1 MCGFIGRISRAEKSN
16 LSAGLEFIGRRGPD
30 SHREWSSADGQ
41 VGLLHAR
48 LAIVDTD
55 SQAHQPFTDN
65 EHGVTVAFNGEI
77 YNYLNLRAE
86 CSDYEFKT
94 RSDTEVIIALYVTRG
109 LLGLR
114 KLRGM
119 FGLCLV
125 DERARRVFLAR
136 DPIGK
141 KPLFLGQWSEGV
153 FFGSSVLALLTA
165 SSHEANVATESVPEF
180 WEQGHIASDRS
191 FVEGCKPISPGQV
204 IELDWHGQVR
214 GVDSCIPETETA
226 TTANLQE
233 VKERVADLVRQAV
246 ERRLTNNANPVSLLS
261 GGIDSTVVTSH
272 MRTAGDGS
280 SITLGTWIPGA
291 NDEKFARYAAERLQ
305 IPLQVM
311 RSKSNDLG
319 GDVAWAL
326 DLQDEPLG
334 MISFFPLALM
344 IRTAKEYGRILL
356 TGDGGDEVFL
366 GYGQP
371 QDWLKSIAGNGTGKR
386 SLLPAAIAAPSWMS
400 DWGTRSIND
409 SLLGHMFTKLDRA
422 SAEQGVEARCP
433 LLDWDLVSF
442 VRSLPPEFLFFDG
455 QPKALL
461 KAQLPDWPK
470 SFVNRPKVGFA
481 YNLRWAWGL
490 RRFAGLRELVTAEAV
505 DLFAKELPRELRGS
519 PRRWSS
525 RVIFQNF
532 SQVWKV
538 LTWSRFAKRLQ
549 RAAVVA
555 REHSQVASLEIT
567 LKPRNISD
575 GSLLP
580 PPTTR
585 PSTKSDQGRV
595 CIITSATICCNPR
608 VVKEADAL
616 SAAGFDVRVVAS
628 QHIGWA
634 ADWDAQLMVNRP
646 WKLDSVRWD
655 YSNGEAKRIRL
666 TSGIRQQGFALISR
680 ASNSWGTAERAYS
693 RLFDEQLRL
702 ANLESADLFIAHNP
716 QALPVAAAAAK
727 QGGVNYAFDSE
738 DYHYGE
744 FAEEQQR
751 STRFRL
757 LSYLEPKYLPK
768 CAYVTV
774 PSQPIAE
781 ALVQRYGIS
790 PPTTIHNVFPW
801 SDRSTLDGEVKDRQ
815 DRGLSLYWYS
825 QVVGLDRGLQ
835 DAIRALSLLSGE
847 VLLHVRGRIGI
858 EVQTELLRLASEH
871 SVANKIIFH
880 QTVPP
885 TELLSRTAEHDVGLA
900 LEQNINENKN
910 LTVANKVFF
919 YLLAGLAV
927 AATNTTGQR
936 DILKSCPDAGFLYSP
951 GDYRALAGG
960 LQRFINS
967 PPLLQAA
974 KKAALKSA
982 RDRWNWERESQQ
994 LVSLVSGALTQVV
1007 PAER

>member
-1 MCGFIGRISRAEKSN
+1 MCGFIGRIARPEGRK
-16 LSAGLEFIGRRGPD
+16 LSAGLGFIGRRGPD

-55 SQAHQPFTDN
+55 SEAHQPFSDK

-77 YNYLNLRAE
+77 YNYLDLRAE
-86 CSDYEFKT
+86 CAGYEFKT
-94 RSDTEVIIALYVTRG
+94 QSDTEVIIALYVTRG
-109 LLGLR
+109 LAGLQ

-119 FGLCLV
+119 FCLCLG
-125 DERARRVFLAR
+125 DEYARRIFLAR

-141 KPLFLGQWSEGV
+141 KPLFLGHWSEGV
-153 FFGSSVLALLTA
+153 YFGSSLLALLAA
-165 SSHEANVATESVPEF
+165 SGHEARIADDSLPDF
-180 WEQGHIASDRS
+180 WEHGHIASDNS
-191 FVEGCKPISPGQV
+191 FVTGCKPVAPGQV
-204 IELDWHGQVR
+204 LELDWLGEIRKVE
-214 GVDSCIPETETA
+214 SCIPQTPA
-226 TTANLQE
+226 TPKSSLEE
-233 VKERVADLVRQAV
+233 VKERVTELVGQAV
-246 ERRLTNNANPVSLLS
+246 KRRLTNNPSPLSLLS

-272 MRTAGDGS
+272 MRNAAGGS
-280 SITLGTWIPGA
+280 SITLGTLIPGT
-291 NDEKFARYAAERLQ
+291 NDEKFARYAAQRLE
-305 IPLQVM
+305 IPLEVM
-311 RSKSNDLG
+311 RAKSNDIG
-319 GDVAWAL
+319 ADVAWAL

-344 IRTAKEYGRILL
+344 IRTAKDYGRILL

-366 GYGQP
+366 GYGKP
-371 QDWLKSIAGNGTGKR
+371 QDWLKSIGTKGTGKR
-386 SLLPAAIAAPSWMS
+386 SAIAAPPWMS

-442 VRSLPPEFLFFDG
+442 VRSLPPEYLFFDG
-455 QPKALL
+455 RPKALL
-461 KAQLPDWPK
+461 KAQLSDWPN
-470 SFVNRPKVGFA
+470 SFIDRPKIGFA

-490 RRFAGLRELVTAEAV
+490 RRFAGLRELVTEEAV
-505 DLFAKELPRELRGS
+505 EVFAKGLPSELRRS
-519 PRRWSS
+519 PQHWSS
-525 RVIFQNF
+525 LIIFKNF
-532 SQVWKV
+532 GLVWKV
-538 LTWSRFAKRLQ
+538 LAWSRFAERLT
-549 RAAVVA
+549 RAAAVA
-555 REHSQVASLEIT
+555 RESAPVESVEIT
-567 LKPRNISD
+567 LRPRLKLKQPINHPANGD
-575 GSLLP
+575 GGKE
-580 PPTTR
+580 R
-585 PSTKSDQGRV
+585 ARV

-616 SAAGFDVRVVAS
+616 SAAGFAVRVVAS

-655 YSNGEAKRIRL
+655 HSNGEAKRIRL

-680 ASNSWGTAERAYS
+680 ASNNWGAAERAYS

-716 QALPVAAAAAK
+716 QALPVAAAAAN
-727 QGGVNYAFDSE
+727 QSGVNFAFDSE

-744 FAEEQQR
+744 FTEEQHG

-781 ALVQRYGIS
+781 ALVQRYGI
-790 PPTTIHNVFPW
+790 PCPTTIHNVFPW
-801 SDRSTLDGEVKDRQ
+801 SDRDTLDGQVKDRQ
-815 DRGLSLYWYS
+815 SQGLSLYWYS

-835 DAIRALSLLSGE
+835 DVIRALPLLSGE
-847 VLLHVRGRIGI
+847 VWLHVRGRVSN
-858 EVQTELLRLASEH
+858 EVRTELLRLAAEH
-871 SVANKIIFH
+871 SVAGKIVFH

-885 TELLSRTAEHDVGLA
+885 IELLSRTSEHDVGLA
-900 LEQNINENKN
+900 LEQNANENKN

-927 AATNTTGQR
+927 AATGTTGQR
-936 DILKSCPDAGFLYSP
+936 AILRSCPDAGFLYSP
-951 GDYRALAGG
+951 GDYQSLAAG
-960 LQRFINS
+960 LQRYINS
-967 PPLLQAA
+967 PALLVGA
-974 KKAALKSA
+974 KKAALQAA
-982 RDRWNWERESQQ
+982 RDRWNWETESQQ
-994 LVSLVSGALTQVV
+994 LVSLVRATLRQVT
-1007 PAER
+1007 AATA